1 MAVHSPVVQLV
12 VLGGVEPLQLDD
24 VGAAAGQGEAD
35 ARGTVEG
42 SVFQQCESRLELLGC
57 NQLKGED

>member
-1 MAVHSPVVQLV
+1 MAIFRPVVQLV
-12 VLGGVEPLQLDD
+12 ILKGVEPLQLDG

-42 SVFQQCESRLELLGC
+42 SVFQQRESREELLG
-57 NQLKGED
+57 

>member
-1 MAVHSPVVQLV
+1 MAVHRPVVQLV

-42 SVFQQCESRLELLGC
+42 SVFQQRESREELLGC